1 MKKYRQ
7 RIENVDKF
15 IAALEEMI
23 DARDDMWQEEK
34 YSNVNEM
41 NRINNERVEPAKERM
56 RVAFNKAVKAAI
68 NDYPAVQKTF
78 FMEQ

>member
-23 DARDDMWQEEK
+23 DARDDMWQEEQNCNYRYMWK
-34 YSNVNEM
+34 IKE
-41 NRINNERVEPAKERM
+41 ERYNPAKTALREALYDFVVEVM
-56 RVAFNKAVKAAI
+56 DEEA
-68 NDYPAVQKTF
+68 
-78 FMEQ
+78 EE